1 MEMMNTNTTTRQQQQ
16 QQQQTGS
23 SVGRRRVAAVVAA
36 AVLAFGTLGVIG
48 DAHAQAT
55 QPAPPPDAPPVIVT
69 PPPTKGVPTTAP
81 AVAANGDPILQ
92 PASKPTE
99 NIDLTVGESR
109 MIDAPWPV
117 KKVAV
122 ADPEVA
128 DVDASSPT
136 RMQIRGR
143 AIGVTE
149 IALEGE
155 QGQIW
160 RARLAINA
168 DTGRLQAQLRKLF
181 PTSALEISQ
190 IDDVVV
196 VKGVLARTED
206 AAQMRQLFQLS
217 KLQYLDLTSV
227 AGLQQVQLQVKVAEV
242 SRTAIRM
249 LGVNAFYGGD
259 RWYGGIQL
267 GSSAGP
273 FTQMNVGLPQ
283 GSPIPGQ
290 PATLSPLGVPP
301 SATLFAGFPN
311 SDLQVFLQAL
321 AENQYLR
328 LLAEPTLVARS
339 GQTAHFLAGGEFPLP
354 ISQLSGNETQISIE
368 YKEFGIRLQFTPTVL
383 GDGRIELKVKPEVSE
398 LSDVGAVVV
407 LGTRVPSLLT
417 RRVETTLELQ
427 SGQTFAIAGLIDQT
441 DSARVSKVPGMGDLP
456 ILGPLFRSVRYS
468 REDTEMVVLV
478 TASLVEPTS
487 KDLNP
492 PLPGS
497 FHVEPN
503 DWELY
508 VEGRIEGKSTVRV
521 APAQRERLK
530 RLGLDQLQGPGAW
543 ASYESNGGLAGDR
556 AADGK
561 KQ

>member
-1 MEMMNTNTTTRQQQQ
+1 MRQHR
-16 QQQQTGS
+16 S
-23 SVGRRRVAAVVAA
+23 SKLDARHVAAVVAA
-36 AVLAFGTLGVIG
+36 LALGTFGLTG
-48 DAHAQAT
+48 DAAAQAT
-55 QPAPPPDAPPVIVT
+55 PPAAQPAVNSAPVAS
-69 PPPTKGVPTTAP
+69 PTTAP
-81 AVAANGDPILQ
+81 ADPVLQ
-92 PASKPTE
+92 PAAKATQT
-99 NIDLTVGESR
+99 IDVIVGESR
-109 MIDAPWPV
+109 TIDAAWPV
-117 KKVAV
+117 KKVSV

-128 DVDASSPT
+128 DVDAISPT
-136 RMQIRGR
+136 RVQIRGR

-149 IALEGE
+149 LAMEND
-155 QGQIW
+155 QGQTW
-160 RARLAINA
+160 RARLAVNA
-168 DTGRLQAQLRKLF
+168 DTGRLQDQLRKLF
-181 PTSALEISQ
+181 ANSSLDVSQ

-196 VKGVLARTED
+196 VKGMLARTED
-206 AAQMRQLFQLS
+206 AAQMRQLLELS
-217 KLQYLDLTSV
+217 KLEYLDLTSV
-227 AGLQQVQLQVKVAEV
+227 AGLQQVQIQVKVAEV

-249 LGVNAFYGGD
+249 LGVNTFYGGD
-259 RWYGGIQL
+259 RWYGGLQL
-267 GSSAGP
+267 GSAAGP

-283 GSPIPGQ
+283 GSPIPGAPQ
-290 PATLSPLGVPP
+290 TLTPLGVPP

-339 GQTAHFLAGGEFPLP
+339 GQTAQFLAGGEFPLP

-383 GDGRIELKVKPEVSE
+383 GDGRIELKVRPEVSE
-398 LSDVGAVVV
+398 LSDVGAVFVS
-407 LGTRVPSLLT
+407 GTRVPSLLT

-487 KDLNP
+487 KELNP

-508 VEGRIEGKSTVRV
+508 VDGRIEGKSTVRV

-543 ASYESNGGLAGDR
+543 ASYEGNGNGLAGD
-556 AADGK
+556 GGSQK
-561 KQ
+561 KK

>member
-1 MEMMNTNTTTRQQQQ
+1 MHK
-16 QQQQTGS
+16 S
-23 SVGRRRVAAVVAA
+23 SLGRRRIAAVVAA
-36 AVLAFGTLGVIG
+36 AALAFGTLAVMG
-48 DAHAQAT
+48 DAQAQAT
-55 QPAPPPDAPPVIVT
+55 QPAPPPPAPPVIVT
-69 PPPTKGVPTTAP
+69 PPANSAAAPATAP
-81 AVAANGDPILQ
+81 AAGEPVLQAATR
-92 PASKPTE
+92 PAE
-99 NIDLTVGESR
+99 NIDITVGESR

-117 KKVAV
+117 KKIAV

-136 RMQIRGR
+136 RVQIRGR

-149 IALEGE
+149 IALEGD
-155 QGQIW
+155 QGQLW
-160 RARLAINA
+160 RARLAVNA

-181 PTSALEISQ
+181 PSSSLDVSQ

-206 AAQMRQLFQLS
+206 AAQMRQLFELS
-217 KLQYLDLTSV
+217 KLQYLDMTRV

-249 LGVNAFYGGD
+249 LGVNTFYGGD

-290 PATLSPLGVPP
+290 PATLTPLGVPP

-354 ISQLSGNETQISIE
+354 VSQLSGNETQISIE

-487 KDLNP
+487 RDLNP

-497 FHVEPN
+497 FHIEPN

-543 ASYESNGGLAGDR
+543 ATYEDNGSLAGDR
-556 AADGK
+556 AAEK
-561 KQ
+561 KR

>member
-1 MEMMNTNTTTRQQQQ
+1 MHKSS
-16 QQQQTGS
+16 TGH
-23 SVGRRRVAAVVAA
+23 RRIAAVVAA
-36 AVLAFGTLGVIG
+36 AALALGIMG
-48 DAHAQAT
+48 DAQAQAT
-55 QPAPPPDAPPVIVT
+55 QPAPPPAPPVVVT
-69 PPPTKGVPTTAP
+69 PPANGDGTAAPTTAP
-81 AVAANGDPILQ
+81 AGDPILQ
-92 PASKPTE
+92 AATKPAE
-99 NIDLTVGESR
+99 HIEITVGESR

-122 ADPEVA
+122 ADPEIA

-136 RMQIRGR
+136 RMQVRGR
-143 AIGVTE
+143 AIGITE
-149 IALEGE
+149 IALEGD
-155 QGQIW
+155 QGQLW
-160 RARLAINA
+160 RARLAVNA
-168 DTGRLQAQLRKLF
+168 DTGRLQHQLRTLF
-181 PTSALEISQ
+181 PASSLDVSQ

-206 AAQMRQLFQLS
+206 AAQMRQLLELS
-217 KLQYLDLTSV
+217 KLQYLDMTRV

-242 SRTAIRM
+242 SRTAIRL
-249 LGVNAFYGGD
+249 LGVNTFYGGD

-290 PATLSPLGVPP
+290 PATLTPLGVPP

-530 RLGLDQLQGPGAW
+530 RIGLDQLQGPGAW
-543 ASYESNGGLAGDR
+543 ATYEDDGALAGDR
-556 AADGK
+556 AADK
-561 KQ
+561 K